1 MAREHDPLGAFGLL
15 ETGSGRVSYFRL
27 DRVVEPDRLARL
39 PYVVRIFL
47 ENALRHLGR
56 GTTEAHL
63 EALAQ
68 WPKGDPIEIPF
79 FPARVVLQD
88 FTGVPVVAD
97 LAAMR
102 AAVAR
107 LGGDPAKVNPR
118 IPADLV
124 IDHSVL
130 VDFFGSPDSFARNV
144 DFEYERNR
152 ERYAFLRWAQQ
163 SFRGLQVLPP
173 GMGIVHQVNL
183 EFLARVVMTKIEDGS
198 TVAFPDTLVGT
209 DSHTTMIGG
218 LSVLG
223 WGVGGIEAEAAIVGE
238 PVALLTPTV
247 VGVRMTGS
255 LGEGTTATDLVL
267 AITEMLRRH
276 GVVGKF
282 VEFFGDGLDALP
294 VPDRAT
300 IANMSPE
307 YGATEG
313 IFPVDAQTLAY
324 LRQTGRED
332 ALGDLV
338 ERYCRAQGLLRET
351 GAPDP
356 EYDEVLTFDLGSV
369 EPSMAGPRRPQDRV
383 PITGLR
389 ETFRRELGSFRPAPA
404 ATGGG
409 TALAEAPPI
418 KRARVTTPQGEEE
431 LADGSVVI
439 AAITSCTNTSNP
451 SVMLGAGLLAR
462 NALARG
468 LRVRPTVKTSLAPG
482 SPVVIDYLRKANLL
496 EPLEALGFYLVGFGC
511 TTCIGNSG
519 PLPDAVSAAITEQDL
534 VCAAVLSGNRN
545 FEGRIHP
552 EVRMAF
558 LSSPPLVVAAALAG
572 TVDIDLAADPLG
584 LDRDG
589 KPVTLRDIWPSA
601 EEVARAIASSLDAEG
616 YRRRRG
622 TLFEGDERW
631 RSLPVPEGDLY
642 AWDPSS
648 TYITEPPF
656 VADGLTL
663 EPPPLSDIAGARV
676 LIFVGDSVT
685 TDHISPAGSI
695 KADSPAGRWLQERG
709 VAKAELHSY
718 GARRGHHDVMV
729 RGTFANPRVKNTLV
743 PGVEG
748 GVTTHLPGGEQMSV
762 FDAAM
767 RYREESVPLIV
778 LAGKEYGAGSSR
790 DWAAKGTALLGV
802 RAAIA
807 ESFERIHRSNLALMG
822 VLPLE
827 FPPGESPS
835 SLGLTGRETFD
846 ISGIAA
852 GLSPGQRLRV
862 VARADDGTQTAFDA
876 VCRLDTPTE
885 VRYYTEGG
893 ILPAVVREL
902 VRSS

>member
-255 LGEGTTATDLVL
+255 LGEGATATDLVL

-332 ALGDLV
+332 ALEDLV

-356 EYDEVLTFDLGSV
+356 EYDEVLAFDLGSV

-409 TALAEAPPI
+409 TALVEAPPV
-418 KRARVTTPQGEEE
+418 KRARVATPQGEEE

-519 PLPDAVSAAITEQDL
+519 PLPEAVSAAITEQDL

-589 KPVTLRDIWPSA
+589 KPVTLREIWPSA

-835 SLGLTGRETFD
+835 SLGLTGHETFD

-902 VRSS
+902 VKAS